1 MNLCAMPAPPTLH
14 PARVVARHPEGL
26 RGQRIT
32 LAVPPAV
39 AAAYTAPGQ
48 YCELGVGD
56 QTGYFAIAGA
66 PGSPDAFEFY
76 VQDNGGSA
84 AALLRGPLGATVHIS
99 LPAGAG
105 YGLDA
110 ALAHGGP
117 LYALAT
123 GSGWYGLRSAL
134 WAIAEAGRSATTYAG
149 FRHPPDA
156 LDTPGQ
162 QQLRDR
168 RFAIHLCLSRP
179 PDGWTGRRGHV
190 QRALDA
196 DAPDLTDAWVLGCGQ
211 PEMLIAARE
220 ICARRGL
227 APARFLTNY

>member
-1 MNLCAMPAPPTLH
+1 MPAPPTLH
-14 PARVVARHPEGL
+14 PARVTARHPEGL

-39 AAAYTAPGQ
+39 AAAHTAPGQ
-48 YCELGVGD
+48 YCEIHVAEH
-56 QTGYFAIAGA
+56 TGYFAIAGA
-66 PGSPDAFEFY
+66 PGAPDAFDFY

-84 AALLRGPLGATVHIS
+84 SALLRGGDDARVEIG

-105 YGLDA
+105 YALDA

-134 WAIAEAGRSATTYAG
+134 WAIADADRTATTYVG

-156 LDTPGQ
+156 LDTPGH

-168 RFAIHLCLSRP
+168 GFALHLCLSRP
-179 PDGWTGRRGHV
+179 PDGWTGRRGYV
-190 QRALDA
+190 QAALDA

-211 PEMLIAARE
+211 PEMLIAARQ

-227 APARFLTNY
+227 APDRFLTNY